1 MSRIV
6 SCLSCLSSDLMS
18 PLSFYAIILPL
29 VSLFDSF
36 HSSELRVC
44 FSFGHCRVQRGLRSQ
59 I

>member
-1 MSRIV
+1 MGRIV

-18 PLSFYAIILPL
+18 PLSFYAIILLL
-29 VSLFDSF
+29 VSLFYSL
-36 HSSELRVC
+36 HSSEIIVC